1 MADRPGFMMYFDFA
15 PALSKLTDE
24 EAGTLFKAIMDY
36 ASSGTI
42 HDLPGTCGFA
52 FEVLRPRI
60 DNDRAAYE
68 ERCRKNS
75 YSTYIRE
82 MKKRNEQPLDYE
94 AWCEKTSSDI
104 ARYRTISSDNE
115 RYPTELNSTE
125 LNSTELNSTELNST
139 ELNSTEILKQ
149 QRCNDP
155 VPAVVSDFLNRINPT
170 ASPICLQEL
179 SEYAKE
185 LGFEVCKRAFDI
197 ALDSKKTTWAYIKAI
212 LQDKQKQGVKCLADW
227 NALEAARAAA
237 KKGKGGVNSGGT
249 AKDSGKAQFGNIV

>member
-115 RYPTELNSTE
+115 RYPTTTTTST
-125 LNSTELNSTELNST
+125 T
-139 ELNSTEILKQ
+139 
-149 QRCNDP
+149 
-155 VPAVVSDFLNRINPT
+155 
-170 ASPICLQEL
+170 
-179 SEYAKE
+179 
-185 LGFEVCKRAFDI
+185 
-197 ALDSKKTTWAYIKAI
+197 KTTTTATSSSTAT
-212 LQDKQKQGVKCLADW
+212 
-227 NALEAARAAA
+227 
-237 KKGKGGVNSGGT
+237 T
-249 AKDSGKAQFGNIV
+249 AKPKPISSPRRGEKDRSELIAVAEELAFEDMRRRKLNMLSGLMASG